1 MEIITEEVLLPFPA
15 RPAVRIPVSG
25 EETLDVKSRSMIA
38 LQTQIYLTSI
48 WEIFTLFFFLPLTT
62 KGTSFL
68 FCLPASRRFLIV
80 TKPEHTFLQ
89 NSWF

>member
-48 WEIFTLFFFLPLTT
+48 WEIFTLFFFFA
-62 KGTSFL
+62 SDNERDFFFIL
-68 FCLPASRRFLIV
+68 FTCFA
-80 TKPEHTFLQ
+80 TFP
-89 NSWF
+89 NCNKT